1 MSDLLFSLNI
11 ILPMAI
17 LMAMGYIFKRIGFFT
32 DAFVRGGMKLCF
44 YVLLSSSL
52 FKNLYDSSLADLPF
66 TLIIFTLIFVGLDFV
81 VGIFVAKALSDNKSQ
96 MGVIIQGIFR
106 SNFAYIGI
114 PLASMMFT
122 ESELVATTA
131 SRISLLSMFV
141 IPAFNVLS
149 VVSLIVFNENK
160 DGEKLLSKTI
170 RNIAKNPCII
180 SIALGILVLLFR
192 SAVPAA
198 SFFIK
203 DHLNPIYKV
212 IGYFA
217 SMSTPLSL
225 MLVGASLDFN
235 HSVANIG
242 KLAKIVLIKNLIYP
256 AIVLVFAYLFMNFEG
271 PDYAVLISTFATSTA
286 VASAVMA
293 SELGGDSDLAS
304 EIVIYTTLFSVFSLL
319 IIIYGLKAM
328 GCL

>member
-17 LMAMGYIFKRIGFFT
+17 LMAMGYIFKQIGFFSE
-32 DAFVRGGMKLCF
+32 AFVRGGMKLCF

-52 FKNLYDSSLADLPF
+52 FKNLYDSSLADLPIK
-66 TLIIFTLIFVGLDFV
+66 LIVFVLIFILLDFA
-81 VGIFVAKALSDNKSQ
+81 VGVIAARILADNKRQ
-96 MGVIIQGIFR
+96 KGVIIQGIFR

-122 ESELVATTA
+122 QSELVSTTA

-141 IPAFNVLS
+141 IPVFNVLS
-149 VVSLIVFNENK
+149 VIALIVFNENK
-160 DGEKLLSKTI
+160 DGEKLLNKTI

-180 SIALGILVLLFR
+180 SIFLGIMVLLFR
-192 SAVPAA
+192 SAVPSA

-203 DHLNPIYKV
+203 EHLNPIYKV

-225 MLVGASLDFN
+225 ILVGASLDFS
-235 HSVANIG
+235 HSVANIA
-242 KLAKIVLIKNLIYP
+242 KLAKIVAIKNLIYP
-256 AIVLVFAYLFMNFEG
+256 AFVLVVAYLLMDFDG
-271 PDYAVLISTFATSTA
+271 PDYASLVSTFATSTA

-293 SELGGDSDLAS
+293 SELDGDGDLAS
-304 EIVIYTTLFSVFSLL
+304 EIVIYTTLFSIFSLL
-319 IIIYGLKAM
+319 IIIYGLKAA

>member
-11 ILPMAI
+11 ILPMTI
-17 LMAMGYIFKRIGFFT
+17 LMVMGYIFKRIGFFT
-32 DAFVRGGMKLCF
+32 EPFVRGGMKLCF

-52 FKNLYDSSLADLPF
+52 FKNLYDSSLADLPIK
-66 TLIIFTLIFVGLDFV
+66 LIIFVMIFVLVDFA
-81 VGIFVAKALSDNKSQ
+81 VGVIAARILADNIRQK
-96 MGVIIQGIFR
+96 GVIIQGIFR

-122 ESELVATTA
+122 QSELVSTTA

-149 VVSLIVFNENK
+149 VVSLVVFNENSN
-160 DGEKLLSKTI
+160 GEKLIAKTI

-180 SIALGILVLLFR
+180 SISLGIAVLLIR
-192 SAVPAA
+192 SAVPSV
-198 SFFIK
+198 SFLIR

-242 KLAKIVLIKNLIYP
+242 KLSKIVLIKNLIYP
-256 AIVLVFAYLFMNFEG
+256 IFVLVIAYMFMDFDG
-271 PDYAVLISTFATSTA
+271 PDYASLVSTFATSTA

-319 IIIYGLKAM
+319 IIIYGLKAA

>member
-1 MSDLLFSLNI
+1 
-11 ILPMAI
+11 MAI
-17 LMAMGYIFKRIGFFT
+17 LMAMGYIFKQIGFFSE
-32 DAFVRGGMKLCF
+32 AFVRGGMKLCF

-52 FKNLYDSSLADLPF
+52 FKNLYDSSLADLPIK
-66 TLIIFTLIFVGLDFV
+66 LIVFVLIFILLDFA
-81 VGIFVAKALSDNKSQ
+81 VGVIAARILADNKRQ
-96 MGVIIQGIFR
+96 KGIIIQGIFR

-122 ESELVATTA
+122 QSELVSTTA

-141 IPAFNVLS
+141 IPVFNVLS
-149 VVSLIVFNENK
+149 VIALIVFNENK
-160 DGEKLLSKTI
+160 DGEKLLNKTI

-180 SIALGILVLLFR
+180 SIFLGIMVLLFR
-192 SAVPAA
+192 SAVPSA

-203 DHLNPIYKV
+203 EHLNPIYKV

-225 MLVGASLDFN
+225 ILVGASLDFS
-235 HSVANIG
+235 HSVANIA
-242 KLAKIVLIKNLIYP
+242 KLAKIVAIKNLIYP
-256 AIVLVFAYLFMNFEG
+256 AFVLVVAYLLMDFDG
-271 PDYAVLISTFATSTA
+271 PDYASLVSTFATSTA

-293 SELGGDSDLAS
+293 TELDGDGDLAS
-304 EIVIYTTLFSVFSLL
+304 EIVIYTTLFSIFSLL
-319 IIIYGLKAM
+319 IIIYGLKAA